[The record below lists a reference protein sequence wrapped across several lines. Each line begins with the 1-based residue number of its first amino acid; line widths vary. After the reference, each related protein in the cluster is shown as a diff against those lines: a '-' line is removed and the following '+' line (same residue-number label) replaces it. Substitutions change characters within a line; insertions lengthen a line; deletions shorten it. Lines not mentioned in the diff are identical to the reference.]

1 MRRIHIVRCIDCS
14 ETFGAWHTNKK
25 RCPECADKKIREN
38 KRTFN
43 AKQKEHRQRQG
54 NYFLN

>member
-1 MRRIHIVRCIDCS
+1 MRKLHIVTCQDCH

-38 KRTFN
+38 QRDSN
-43 AKQKEHRQRQG
+43 AKRSQARARGAK
-54 NYFLN
+54 